1 MICVPRENLAQEGSL
16 KSSDEWT
23 IALISRETDLPDGTC
38 TEHDR
43 KRGLAFQDTFDH
55 TDLGF
60 SRKKP
65 REASE
70 RVFCT
75 QRRPLVRVAS
85 LVDFVAG
92 FLEEAL

>member
-1 MICVPRENLAQEGSL
+1 MIDIPRENLAQEGSL
-16 KSSDEWT
+16 KSSNEWT
-23 IALISRETDLPDGTC
+23 IAPISRGTDLPNGTC
-38 TEHDR
+38 AEHDR
-43 KRGLAFQDTFDH
+43 KRGLALQDPFDH

-75 QRRPLVRVAS
+75 QRRALVRVAS

-92 FLEEAL
+92 FFEEAL